1 MNSDFRVNYN
11 FKNLEIQIIYSSI
24 LMCSV
29 LCLNKLL
36 STLLLLLFFKT
47 FIKFKCQNFILKYMI
62 HTKFIFFFHFYVSWS
77 NLFFFFQYNCQL
89 FETKTFVVV
98 RFPLLSEN
106 TWDNQCKKKRWFWL
120 KFQRFQSKA
129 IVLYFNLGYTD
140 S

>member
-11 FKNLEIQIIYSSI
+11 FKNLEIQIIYSFI

-36 STLLLLLFFKT
+36 STLLLLLFFLKLLSSLNVKILSWNT
-47 FIKFKCQNFILKYMI
+47 WFIQSS
-62 HTKFIFFFHFYVSWS
+62 FFFHFYVSWS